1 MVEARIFLEGGG
13 GKELNTRCREGFNKL
28 LKNCGFESRMPKL
41 IASGGRNSTYD
52 DFTSAQNG
60 ASSQDYIAMLVDS
73 EDPVEDVN
81 SPWAHLVTRD
91 GWSMPPGATD
101 EQVLLMATCM
111 ETWIAADRSTLSSSF
126 GRCLQVSALP
136 AVHDLES
143 KERHTVQ
150 DSLVHATRT
159 CPGPYKKGK
168 RSYELLGKLN
178 PNVIEPLLPSFKR
191 ARTIL
196 NGKL

>member
-1 MVEARIFLEGGG
+1 MKARIFLEGGG

-52 DFTSAQNG
+52 DFTSAHNG
-60 ASSQDYIAMLVDS
+60 ASSQDYISMLVDS
-73 EDPVEDVN
+73 EDPVMDVN
-81 SPWAHLVTRD
+81 SPWAHLASRD
-91 GWSMPPGATD
+91 GWSAPTGATD

-111 ETWIAADRSTLSSSF
+111 ETWIAADRNALSSHF
-126 GRCLQVSALP
+126 GHCLQVSALP
-136 AVHDLES
+136 AVHNLES

-150 DSLVHATRT
+150 DSLVHATRN
-159 CPGPYKKGK
+159 CRSPYSKGK
-168 RSYELLGKLN
+168 KSYELLGKLN
-178 PNVIEPLLPSFKR
+178 PTALEPLLPSFNR
-191 ARTIL
+191 ARNIL